1 MNKADFLVREIKI
14 EILNG
19 MMWMLKLQ
27 MDPKFKVKTFRFKF
41 DEDFQTK
48 LNGFA
53 KLNRYAD
60 RHEFKEAWE
69 KWCEAN
75 RGYIDDEEGRLKREG
90 YDGDVINKMYTSARY
105 YFRKKPDKKTDPVQR
120 CKYVSINSDVIEKM
134 DEHVAI
140 TVREPNF
147 KPASAFKDF
156 CEVNKNLL
164 TNEVGRLYNK
174 ERLPTNEIKYKF
186 KKAYKNR
193 YFQMVKQI

>member
-90 YDGDVINKMYTSARY
+90 YDGDVINKMYTS
-105 YFRKKPDKKTDPVQR
+105 VQR